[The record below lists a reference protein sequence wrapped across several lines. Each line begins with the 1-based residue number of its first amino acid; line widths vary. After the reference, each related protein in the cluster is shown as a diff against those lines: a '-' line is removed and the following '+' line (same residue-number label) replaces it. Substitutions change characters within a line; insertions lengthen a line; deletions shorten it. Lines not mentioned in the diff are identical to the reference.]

1 MNGAVSWKVFAYKFD
16 NREQAA
22 FEELAYQI
30 FCKKFH
36 LREGLSRFYN
46 QHYIETNPA
55 RISDSRII
63 GFQAK
68 YFENK
73 VINGHQIRVLK
84 NVIENSARKYPEM
97 TELFFFLNSEF
108 SESTKEDE
116 TRTKEQLDLEACAER
131 HGLEVH
137 WFMPGNFEITLQQE
151 EYRGIWEHYFHT
163 GNSGNTAVSDYS
175 RYIKDLYCS
184 EKSNCI
190 YGNESLQDAYIP
202 PHVRT
207 GSKARM
213 PLKEYLEDFVRGQER
228 VAVIYGEPGHGKTSM
243 CIKSAYDFYSEQW
256 LQDSLSN
263 IFLFSLNPSGTKAI
277 DYVHRTFS
285 FEKLLSFGNDRA
297 NESNIIKPEE
307 CGHALIFLDAFDE
320 LIENIRSST
329 NGYFDNME
337 EFIDGYVN
345 DFASEHDAHV
355 VITSRKLC
363 IQSEFHESGGNEVSI
378 AGVPCIELGLM
389 NHDDQDRWL
398 HTYLIRLQERNGSVA
413 QETLRFIDNFKKRR
427 TNRALLKLTGV
438 PILFRM
444 IVYNQLDERFT
455 NSVDLYD
462 KLFKSMLVRQNK
474 KSKINHFSARLE
486 ELAKNIYEGNDD
498 STQVDESLMTD
509 EESRCLDEWTYSFF
523 IENRA
528 KRQIAFFHR
537 SFYQYFLADYLYK
550 LLINCKNEESAT
562 RLLVFLTRRKI
573 DYTTFQFL
581 YERVRLKKTDLHD
594 TIQSITDLMI
604 KTDAIIAP
612 AFDAKWCGEVSRLW
626 LTKNLVWNMTG
637 IISAVCSSFRYSQE
651 YCYLLTSYSCS
662 GLLVS
667 SRNISNIEVD
677 FSNRRL
683 NGGQFFLSYFDSVRA
698 DHAECYS
705 ANFSK
710 ARMRKADFRHAQMVN
725 ADFGYATMID
735 INLENADLSNA
746 ILVGARLRNA
756 NLSHADLK
764 DAILYGASL
773 RFANLTDASLKDTDL
788 KKINLDHAVLNGT
801 ILDRSRLKG
810 ALLTGTTLRNMEL
823 TNVDFSEADLRKIT
837 IEDSKFSSVDFTK
850 CDMREITI
858 RRSVFENCIF
868 DHADCRGSVL
878 EDVKFRNVSMKAARF
893 NRTPMTNVDF
903 NIGDLSRAVF
913 KIAAF
918 KNCRFH
924 LTNHGQEIFREI
936 EFTDTEFSNAAFHET
951 TILLCTGKNLTFKNC
966 NLSTASLIKNTI
978 DSTIIDVCDVKGT
991 IFINI
996 EKDHVHFVET
1006 NPDGIVTVTE

>member
-73 VINGHQIRVLK
+73 VINGHQIRILK
-84 NVIENSARKYPEM
+84 NVIENASRKYPEM

-108 SESTKEDE
+108 AESTKENE
-116 TRTKEQLDLEACAER
+116 TKTKEQLDLEACAER
-131 HGLEVH
+131 HGLTVH
-137 WFMPGNFEITLQQE
+137 WFMPGNFEIILQQE
-151 EYRGIWEHYFHT
+151 EYRGIREYYFHT
-163 GNSGNTAVSDYS
+163 GTSGNTAVPDYT

-184 EKSNCI
+184 EKDNCI

-207 GSKARM
+207 KTKART
-213 PLKEYLEDFVRGQER
+213 PLKDYLENFVRGEER
-228 VAVIYGEPGHGKTSM
+228 VAIIYGEPGHGKTSM
-243 CIKSAYDFYSEQW
+243 CIKSAYDYYSEQW
-256 LQDSLSN
+256 LQDSVSN
-263 IFLFSLNPSGTKAI
+263 VFLFSLNPSGTRAI

-285 FEKLLSFGNDRA
+285 FEKLLSFGNVRS

-307 CGHALIFLDAFDE
+307 CDHALIFLDAFDE

-337 EFIDGYVN
+337 EFIDGYVS

-363 IQSEFHESGGNEVSI
+363 IQSEFDESGAKETTI

-389 NHDDQDRWL
+389 NHVDQDKWL
-398 HTYLIRLQERNGSVA
+398 HTYLIRLHERNGFVPK
-413 QETLRFIDNFKKRR
+413 ETLHFIDNFKKRR

-444 IVYNQLDERFT
+444 IVYNQLDERYT
-455 NSVDLYD
+455 NTVDLYD
-462 KLFKSMLVRQNK
+462 KLFKSMLVKQNK
-474 KSKINHFSARLE
+474 KSKISHFSARLE
-486 ELAKNIYEGNDD
+486 ELAQNIYEGNDD
-498 STQVDESLMTD
+498 STQVDESTMAD
-509 EESRCLDEWTYSFF
+509 EDSRCLDEWTYSFF

-537 SFYQYFLADYLYK
+537 SFYQYFLANYLFK
-550 LLINCKNEESAT
+550 LLKDCKNEEAAT

-573 DYTTFQFL
+573 DYTTLQFL

-594 TIQSITDLMI
+594 TVQAVTDLMI
-604 KTDAIIAP
+604 KTDAIIVP
-612 AFDAKWCGEVSRLW
+612 AFDAPWCGEVNRLW
-626 LTKNLVWNMTG
+626 LTKNMVWNMTG
-637 IISAVCSSFRYSQE
+637 IISAVCSSIRYSQE
-651 YCYLLTSYSCS
+651 YCYLLTNYSCA

-677 FSNRRL
+677 FSNRKL
-683 NGGQFFLSYFDSVRA
+683 NRGQFFLSYFDSVRA
-698 DHAECYS
+698 DHAEFFS
-705 ANFSK
+705 ADFSK
-710 ARMRKADFRHAQMVN
+710 ARMRKADFCHAQLAN
-725 ADFGYATMID
+725 SDFSYANMID
-735 INLENADLSNA
+735 INLESTDLSNA
-746 ILVGARLRNA
+746 ILIGARLRNA
-756 NLSHADLK
+756 DLSHADLK

-788 KKINLDHAVLNGT
+788 KKINLDHAILDGT
-801 ILDRSRLKG
+801 VLDRSRLKG
-810 ALLTGTTLRNMEL
+810 AQLTGTTLRNMDL

-837 IEDSKFSSVDFTK
+837 IEDSKFSFVDFTE

-868 DHADCRGSVL
+868 DRADCRGSVL

-924 LTNHGQEIFREI
+924 LTNHVQETFREI
-936 EFTDTEFSNAAFHET
+936 EFIDTEFSNAAFYDS
-951 TILLCTGKNLTFKNC
+951 TILLCTGNHLTFKNC
-966 NLSTASLIKNTI
+966 NLSTSSFIKNTI
-978 DSTIIDVCDVKGT
+978 DFTILDVCDVKGT

-996 EKDHVHFVET
+996 ERDHVHFIET
-1006 NPDGIVTVTE
+1006 DPYGIVTMTE

>member
-16 NREQAA
+16 DREQAA

-30 FCKKFH
+30 FCRKFD

-73 VINGHQIRVLK
+73 VINGHQIRLLK

-97 TELFFFLNSEF
+97 TDLYFFLNNEF

-116 TRTKEQLDLEACAER
+116 TRTKEQLDLEDWAEK
-131 HGLEVH
+131 HGLAVH
-137 WFMPGNFEITLQQE
+137 WFMPGNFEIILQQE
-151 EYRGIWEHYFHT
+151 EYRGIWEYYFGT
-163 GNSGNTAVSDYS
+163 GTSGHTAVPAYS
-175 RYIKDLYCS
+175 SYIKNLYCS
-184 EKSNCI
+184 GKDNCI

-207 GSKARM
+207 KANARM
-213 PLKEYLEDFVRGQER
+213 PLKEYLEEFVRGEER
-228 VAVIYGEPGHGKTSM
+228 VSIIYGEPGHGKTSM

-256 LQDSLSN
+256 LQDSLNN

-285 FEKLLSFGNDRA
+285 FEKLLSFGNDRS
-297 NESNIIKPEE
+297 NESNIINPQE

-329 NGYFDNME
+329 SGYFDNME
-337 EFIDGYVN
+337 EFIDGYVS
-345 DFASEHDAHV
+345 DFALEHDAHI

-363 IQSEFHESGGNEVSI
+363 IQSEFNESSGNEVTI

-389 NHDDQDRWL
+389 NHNDQDKWL
-398 HTYLIRLQERNGSVA
+398 HTYLIRLQERNGFVPK
-413 QETLRFIDNFKKRR
+413 ETLHFIDNFKKRR

-444 IVYNQLDERFT
+444 IVYNQLDERYT

-474 KSKINHFSARLE
+474 KNKISIFSARLQ

-498 STQVDESLMTD
+498 STQVDENTMAD
-509 EESRCLDEWTYSFF
+509 EDSRCLDEWTYSFF

-537 SFYQYFLADYLYK
+537 SFYQYFLANHLYK
-550 LLINCKNEESAT
+550 LLKDCKNEEAAT

-573 DYTTFQFL
+573 DYTTLQFL
-581 YERVRLKKTDLHD
+581 YERTRLKKTDLHD
-594 TIQSITDLMI
+594 TIETVMGLMI
-604 KTDAIIAP
+604 KNDAIIVP
-612 AFDAKWCGEVSRLW
+612 AFDAAWCGEVSRLR
-626 LTKNLVWNMTG
+626 LTKNMVWNMTG
-637 IISAVCSSFRYSQE
+637 IISAVCSSIHYSQE
-651 YCYLLTSYSCS
+651 YCFLLTNYSCA

-698 DHAECYS
+698 DHAECFS

-725 ADFGYATMID
+725 ADLGHATMID

-773 RFANLTDASLKDTDL
+773 RYANLTDANLKDTDL
-788 KKINLDHAVLNGT
+788 KKINLDHAILDGT
-801 ILDRSRLKG
+801 VLDRSRLKG
-810 ALLTGTTLRNMEL
+810 AQVTETTLRSMDM

-837 IEDSKFSSVDFTK
+837 IEDSRFSFVDFTG

-878 EDVKFRNVSMKAARF
+878 EDVKFRNVSMKSTRF

-924 LTNHGQEIFREI
+924 LTKHFQETFRDI
-936 EFTDTEFSNAAFHET
+936 EFTGTEFSNAAFHET
-951 TILLCTGKNLTFKNC
+951 TILLCTGRNLTFKNC
-966 NLSTASLIKNTI
+966 DLSTSSLIKNTI
-978 DSTIIDVCDVKGT
+978 DSTTLDICDVKGT
-991 IFINI
+991 NFTNI
-996 EKDHVHFVET
+996 EMNHVHFIET
-1006 NPDGIVTVTE
+1006 NTDGIVIMTE